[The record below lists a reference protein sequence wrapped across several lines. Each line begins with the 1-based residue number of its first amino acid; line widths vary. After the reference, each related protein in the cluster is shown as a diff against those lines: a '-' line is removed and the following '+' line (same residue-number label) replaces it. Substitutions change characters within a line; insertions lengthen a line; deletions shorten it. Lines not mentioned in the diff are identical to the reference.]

1 MKSLFAGIVLIL
13 VVGLAGFLYR
23 NIEERT
29 GGSSQPVACTMEAK
43 LCPDGSGVGRSGPDC
58 AFAPCAFPN
67 VEFANVKA
75 AFALPAGYSAGVQ
88 EPGADGLVPDML
100 DFWQKPAAAG
110 AFHYITAYEYA
121 IPEGKT
127 GNDVIIA
134 HTEFSPSGE
143 PAKDLSKFKPVIVNG
158 KTFQSVVTERFEGQ
172 VASSY
177 YLVRDTDVLRFDI
190 LEKDVDWT
198 NPDLVVGSLPE
209 HKALLGMLATLQA
222 Q

>member
-1 MKSLFAGIVLIL
+1 MKSLIAGIVLIL

-29 GGSSQPVACTMEAK
+29 GGPAQPVACTMEAK
-43 LCPDGSGVGRSGPDC
+43 LCPDGSAVGRSGPDC
-58 AFAPCAFPN
+58 AFAPCALPN
-67 VEFANVKA
+67 VELPNVRI
-75 AFALPAGYSAGVQ
+75 AFALPNGYALASREQISG
-88 EPGADGLVPDML
+88 GLVNL
-100 DFWQKPAAAG
+100 VGAYVRAAAG
-110 AFHYITAYEYA
+110 ESSLHTISIYDYP

-143 PAKDLSKFKPVIVNG
+143 PAKDMSKFKPVIVNG